1 MTEFKNMAQAHFVIG
16 FGMALR
22 DAPPAGQ
29 DAIRAALRQ
38 PSPTTIQAALDAVDG
53 YPVRAAMVDALML
66 IGIEASTVM
75 LEGVDHV

>member
-22 DAPPAGQ
+22 DAPPAAQ
-29 DAIRAALRQ
+29 DAIRNALRQ
-38 PSPTTIQAALDAVDG
+38 PSPETLGSAMDAVEG
-53 YPVRAAMVDALML
+53 HPVRAAMVDALVL
-66 IGIEASTVM
+66 IGIEASALV